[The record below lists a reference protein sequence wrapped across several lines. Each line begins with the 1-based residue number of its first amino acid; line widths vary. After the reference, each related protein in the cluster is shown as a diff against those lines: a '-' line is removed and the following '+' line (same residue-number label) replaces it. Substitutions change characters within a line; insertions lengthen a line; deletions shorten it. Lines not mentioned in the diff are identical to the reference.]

1 MRGIIRKLQAD
12 DKGLEVDMEMYGS
25 SPGTDIP
32 HDHPTI
38 RALAKAHRTE
48 FRKRPKVECSVYIS
62 DARCLTRDGITTV
75 SDGGG
80 GRLRT
85 GGFGFDPQEEE
96 RQSIKDMVQATEVY
110 IRAAMDLCSKSR
122 DLLTP

>member
-1 MRGIIRKLQAD
+1 M
-12 DKGLEVDMEMYGS
+12 DMEMYGS

-85 GGFGFDPQEEE
+85 GGFGFDPQEEK
-96 RQSIKDMVQATEVY
+96 RQSIKNMVQATEVY
-110 IRAAMDLCSKSR
+110 IRAAMDLCSKRR

>member
-38 RALAKAHRTE
+38 RALAKARRTE
-48 FRKRPKVECSVYIS
+48 FRKRPKVECSVYTS

-80 GRLRT
+80 
-85 GGFGFDPQEEE
+85 
-96 RQSIKDMVQATEVY
+96 
-110 IRAAMDLCSKSR
+110 
-122 DLLTP
+122 